1 MGRQQEDPK
10 SALLNKDISAMGH
23 SSAIFLLFG
32 VTAYVQGLCT
42 FKEGAEDS
50 VSVDYWTDELGNTA
64 VDRVTVKMRKGRY
77 LDLMDGC
84 ENPKKK
90 EIIVLHRVQGDTEW
104 KKGRRTK
111 LSGKRPKTLYLE
123 HLNPCDRYE
132 VTLAVDEEQLPIFN
146 VGPFYNG
153 DYEHVFLHQEQD
165 NEVYE
170 SYSVNPLN
178 YVKIVSEEDSAKI
191 IVSNICAR
199 IIELEVQEEGEVVER
214 PHQLIRLQNDLKSS
228 MKLEEQLSYL
238 KPCTKYQITLDL
250 FLNDDNS
257 EDSNEVDN
265 MRQNWLDFRLQ
276 NFTAFH
282 TMPAKESPDKA
293 TFDPETKTLTW
304 DFNQFFDQDCASADP
319 TDIKNINVT
328 LVQGEHTFLV
338 DLAGS
343 MELISDCDTEFSLK
357 VEYSKEKETWSRQ
370 VTAFNQVAPGV
381 HGPTEESVLIQNNHL
396 VLTLDPCLSEPDMVM
411 FVPLNVVHQP
421 IWLTSEQ
428 VKSLEVSDVAWVG
441 CLDYQV
447 QVQRGEES
455 PKQLNQLNH
464 PGWKTAL
471 DNVVLKKVSST
482 NQSAVLRKPEIFWE
496 DPAIT
501 LEVRCNASVP
511 EEESNVTE
519 FAFGVVFEKVFE
531 VDQPLEMAGL
541 MSNTEYECEAR
552 LVKEDAGSSRWSDM
566 WTVVTRDTGEDPETT
581 TESLEE
587 EATSALIDKDEATME
602 SQAEMDNFSQIL
614 SRSGLGNADEPKT
627 SANTAA
633 EPESAV
639 KHEHA
644 AEPDP
649 STKSSGNLNSFVSLS
664 LFLATFIIKSF

>member
-1 MGRQQEDPK
+1 
-10 SALLNKDISAMGH
+10 MGH
-23 SSAIFLLFG
+23 FSAILLLFG

-42 FKEGAEDS
+42 FKEGAENL
-50 VSVDYWTDELGNTA
+50 VSVDYWTDVDGNTA
-64 VDRVTVKMRKGRY
+64 VDRIQVKMRRGKY

-84 ENPKKK
+84 EKTRNK
-90 EIIVLHRVQGDTEW
+90 EIIVLYRVQGDTEW

-123 HLNPCDRYE
+123 HLNPCDVYD
-132 VTLAVDEEQLPIFN
+132 VTLAVDEQQLPIFN
-146 VGPFYNG
+146 VGPFFNG

-170 SYSVNPLN
+170 SYSLNPSN
-178 YVKIVSEEDSAKI
+178 YVKIVSEEESAKI
-191 IVSNICAR
+191 IVSDFCAR
-199 IIELEVQEEGEVVER
+199 IIELEVQQEGEVEER
-214 PHQLIRLQNDLKSS
+214 PPQLIRLQNDLKSS
-228 MKLEEQLSYL
+228 MKLEEQLSNL

-250 FLNDDNS
+250 YLNEDNA
-257 EDSNEVDN
+257 EDSNEVDY
-265 MRQNWLDFRLQ
+265 MRQ

-282 TMPAKESPDKA
+282 TMPSKESLNRP

-304 DFNQFFDQDCASADP
+304 DFNQFFDQDCANAEP

-328 LVQGEHTFLV
+328 LLKGDQSKEV
-338 DLAGS
+338 DLAES

-357 VEYSKEKETWSRQ
+357 VEYSKEKEAWSRQ
-370 VTAFNQVAPGV
+370 VTAFNELVPGV
-381 HGPTEESVLIQNNHL
+381 RGPTKESVRIQNNHL
-396 VLTLDPCLSEPDMVM
+396 ALNLDPCLTEPDTVK
-411 FVPLNVVHQP
+411 FVPLNAVHQP
-421 IWLTSEQ
+421 IELTPEQ
-428 VKSLEVSDVAWVG
+428 MKSLEVSDVAWVG

-455 PKQLNQLNH
+455 KKQLNQLNH

-471 DNVVLKKVSST
+471 DQVAMRTVSET
-482 NQSAVLRKPEIFWE
+482 NQSVVLQKPEIFWE

-501 LEVRCNASVP
+501 LEVRCNASML
-511 EEESNVTE
+511 EDDFNMTESV
-519 FAFGVVFEKVFE
+519 FGVVFNDAFE
-531 VDQPLEMAGL
+531 IDQPLEMTDL
-541 MSNTEYECEAR
+541 KSNTEYECEAR
-552 LVKEDAGSSRWSDM
+552 LVKEDEGSSRWTNM
-566 WTVVTRDTGEDPETT
+566 WPVVTRETGEEPETT
-581 TESLEE
+581 TEFVEE
-587 EATSALIDKDEATME
+587 EATSAMTDEDEATME
-602 SQAEMDNFSQIL
+602 SQAEMENFSQIL
-614 SRSGLGNADEPKT
+614 PRSSLGNADEPKT

-644 AEPDP
+644 AEPES

>member
-64 VDRVTVKMRKGRY
+64 VDRIQVKMRKGRY

-90 EIIVLHRVQGDTEW
+90 EVIVLFRVQGDTEW

-123 HLNPCDRYE
+123 HLNPCDVYE
-132 VTLAVDEEQLPIFN
+132 VTLAVDEEKLPIFN
-146 VGPFYNG
+146 VGPFFNG
-153 DYEHVFLHQEQD
+153 DYDHVFLHQEQD

-178 YVKIVSEEDSAKI
+178 YVKIVSEEESAKI
-191 IVSNICAR
+191 IVSNFCAR
-199 IIELEVQEEGEVVER
+199 IIELEVQEEGEVEER
-214 PHQLIRLQNDLKSS
+214 PHQLIRLQNNLKSS
-228 MKLEEQLSYL
+228 MKLEEQLTNL

-250 FLNDDNS
+250 YLNEDNA
-257 EDSNEVDN
+257 EDSNEVDY
-265 MRQNWLDFRLQ
+265 MRQ

-282 TMPAKESPDKA
+282 TMPTKESLNKA

-304 DFNQFFDQDCASADP
+304 DFNQFFDQDCASAEP
-319 TDIKNINVT
+319 TDIKNIDVT
-328 LVQGEHTFLV
+328 LLEGEQSKKV
-338 DLAGS
+338 DLVGS
-343 MELISDCDTEFSLK
+343 EELISDCDTEFSLK
-357 VEYSKEKETWSRQ
+357 VEYWREEKEAWSRQ
-370 VTAFNQVAPGV
+370 VTAFNQVVPGV
-381 HGPTEESVLIQNNHL
+381 RGPTKESVQIQNNHL
-396 VLTLDPCLSEPDMVM
+396 ALTLDPCLNEPDKVK
-411 FVPLNVVHQP
+411 FVPLNAVQQA
-421 IWLTSEQ
+421 IELTVEQ
-428 VKSLEVSDVAWVG
+428 VKSLEVSDVAWQG

-447 QVQRGEES
+447 QVQRGEEA
-455 PKQLNQLNH
+455 PQQLNQLTH

-471 DNVVLKKVSST
+471 DKVVLRTISST
-482 NQSAVLRKPEIFWE
+482 NQSAVLQKPEISWE
-496 DPAIT
+496 DPTIT
-501 LEVRCNASVP
+501 LEVRCNASMP
-511 EEESNVTE
+511 EKESNVTE
-519 FAFGVVFEKVFE
+519 SAFEVVFEKVFE
-531 VDQPLEMAGL
+531 VDQPPEMTDL
-541 MSNTEYECEAR
+541 MSNTEYECKAR
-552 LVKEDAGSSRWSDM
+552 LVKEGEGSSRWTDM
-566 WTVVTRDTGEDPETT
+566 WTVVTRETGEELETT
-581 TESLEE
+581 TEFVEE
-587 EATSALIDKDEATME
+587 EATSAMTDEDEAPIE
-602 SQAEMDNFSQIL
+602 SQAAMDNFSQIL
-614 SRSGLGNADEPKT
+614 PRSGLGNADEPKT

-633 EPESAV
+633 DPESAV

-644 AEPDP
+644 AEPEP
-649 STKSSGNLNSFVSLS
+649 STKSNGNLNSFVSLS

>member
-50 VSVDYWTDELGNTA
+50 VSVDYWTDVDGNTA
-64 VDRVTVKMRKGRY
+64 VDRIQVKMRKGKY

-90 EIIVLHRVQGDTEW
+90 EVIVLFRVQGDTEW

-132 VTLAVDEEQLPIFN
+132 VTLAVDEEKLPIFN

-153 DYEHVFLHQEQD
+153 NYEHVYLHQEQD

-178 YVKIVSEEDSAKI
+178 YVKIVSEEESAKI
-191 IVSNICAR
+191 IVSNFCAR
-199 IIELEVQEEGEVVER
+199 IIELEVQEEGEVDEK
-214 PHQLIRLQNDLKSS
+214 PHQLIRLQNNLKSS
-228 MKLEEQLSYL
+228 MKLEEQLTNL

-250 FLNDDNS
+250 YLNEDNA
-257 EDSNEVDN
+257 EDSNEVDY
-265 MRQNWLDFRLQ
+265 MRQ

-282 TMPAKESPDKA
+282 TMPRKESLNKA

-304 DFNQFFDQDCASADP
+304 DFNHFFDQDCASAEP

-328 LVQGEHTFLV
+328 LVQGEQSKKV
-338 DLAGS
+338 DLAES

-357 VEYSKEKETWSRQ
+357 VEYSKETETWSRQ
-370 VTAFNQVAPGV
+370 VTAFNQLVPGV
-381 HGPTEESVLIQNNHL
+381 RGPTKESVLIQNNHL
-396 VLTLDPCLSEPDMVM
+396 ALTLDPCLSEPGIVK
-411 FVPLNVVHQP
+411 FVPLNAADQQ
-421 IWLTSEQ
+421 IELTVEK
-428 VKSLEVSDVAWVG
+428 VKSLEVSDVAWLG

-447 QVQRGEES
+447 QVQRGEEA
-455 PKQLNQLNH
+455 PKQLNQLTH

-471 DNVVLKKVSST
+471 DQVAMRTVSET
-482 NQSAVLRKPEIFWE
+482 NQSAVLQKPEIFWE
-496 DPAIT
+496 APVIT
-501 LEVRCNASVP
+501 LEVRCNASMP

-519 FAFGVVFEKVFE
+519 PVFGVAFEKVFE
-531 VDQPLEMAGL
+531 VDQPLEMTDL

-552 LVKEDAGSSRWSDM
+552 LVKEEEGSSRWTNI
-566 WTVVTRDTGEDPETT
+566 WTVVTRETGEEPETT

-587 EATSALIDKDEATME
+587 EVTSALIDEDHATME
-602 SQAEMDNFSQIL
+602 NQAEMDNFSKIL
-614 SRSGLGNADEPKT
+614 PRSGLGNADEPKT

-644 AEPDP
+644 AEPEP

>member
-1 MGRQQEDPK
+1 
-10 SALLNKDISAMGH
+10 MGH
-23 SSAIFLLFG
+23 FSAILLLFG
-32 VTAYVQGLCT
+32 LTAYVQGQCT
-42 FKEGAEDS
+42 FKEGAENL

-64 VDRVTVKMRKGRY
+64 VDRIQVKMRKGNY

-84 ENPKKK
+84 KKTRNK
-90 EIIVLHRVQGDTEW
+90 EIIVLFRVQGDTEW
-104 KKGRRTK
+104 RKGRRTK

-132 VTLAVDEEQLPIFN
+132 VTLAVDDEKLPIFN
-146 VGPFYNG
+146 LGPFYNE
-153 DYEHVFLHQEQD
+153 DFEHVFLHQEQD

-178 YVKIVSEEDSAKI
+178 YVKIVSEEESAKI
-191 IVSNICAR
+191 IVSNFCAR
-199 IIELEVQEEGEVVER
+199 IIELEVQEEGEVDELP
-214 PHQLIRLQNDLKSS
+214 PHQIRLQNDLKSS
-228 MKLEEQLSYL
+228 MKLEEQLSNL

-250 FLNDDNS
+250 YLNEDNA
-257 EDSNEVDN
+257 EDSNEVDY
-265 MRQNWLDFRLQ
+265 MRQ

-282 TMPAKESPDKA
+282 TMPTKESLNRP

-304 DFNQFFDQDCASADP
+304 DFNQFFDQDCANAEP

-328 LVQGEHTFLV
+328 LLEGDQSKEV
-338 DLAGS
+338 DLAES

-357 VEYSKEKETWSRQ
+357 VEYSKEREAWSRQ
-370 VTAFNQVAPGV
+370 VTAFNELVPGV
-381 HGPTEESVLIQNNHL
+381 RGPTEESVLIQNNHL
-396 VLTLDPCLSEPDMVM
+396 ALTLDPCLSMPDTLML
-411 FVPLNVVHQP
+411 VPLNAADQV
-421 IWLTSEQ
+421 IELTPDQ
-428 VKSLEVSDVAWVG
+428 VKSLEVSDVAWIG

-447 QVQRGEES
+447 QIQRGEEL

-464 PGWKTAL
+464 PGWKNAL
-471 DNVVLKKVSST
+471 DNVVLRTVSST
-482 NQSAVLRKPEIFWE
+482 NQSVVLQKPDIFWE
-496 DPAIT
+496 DPAIM
-501 LEVRCNASVP
+501 LEVRCNASMP
-511 EEESNVTE
+511 EEESNVTKSV
-519 FAFGVVFEKVFE
+519 FGVVFNGVFE
-531 VDQPLEMAGL
+531 VDQPLEMTGL

-552 LVKEDAGSSRWSDM
+552 LVKEDEGSSRWTDV
-566 WTVVTRDTGEDPETT
+566 WTVVTRETGEEPETT
-581 TESLEE
+581 TESVEE
-587 EATSALIDKDEATME
+587 EATSAMTDEDEATME

-614 SRSGLGNADEPKT
+614 TRSGLGNADEPKT

-644 AEPDP
+644 AEAEP

>member
-32 VTAYVQGLCT
+32 LTAYVQGLCT

-64 VDRVTVKMRKGRY
+64 VDRIQVKMRKGRY

-84 ENPKKK
+84 ERTRNK
-90 EIIVLHRVQGDTEW
+90 EIIVLFRVQGDTEW

-132 VTLAVDEEQLPIFN
+132 VTLAVDEEKLPIFN

-153 DYEHVFLHQEQD
+153 EYKHVFLQQEQD

-178 YVKIVSEEDSAKI
+178 YVKIVSEEESAKI
-191 IVSNICAR
+191 IVSNFCAR
-199 IIELEVQEEGEVVER
+199 IIELEVQEEGDVEEK
-214 PHQLIRLQNDLKSS
+214 PHRLKLQNDLKSS
-228 MKLEEQLSYL
+228 MKLEEQLSNL

-250 FLNDDNS
+250 YLNEDNA
-257 EDSNEVDN
+257 EDSNEVDY
-265 MRQNWLDFRLQ
+265 MRQ

-282 TMPAKESPDKA
+282 TMPSKESLDKA

-304 DFNQFFDQDCASADP
+304 DFNQFFDQDCASAEP

-328 LVQGEHTFLV
+328 LLAGDQSKKV
-338 DLAGS
+338 DLTES
-343 MELISDCDTEFSLK
+343 MELISECDTEFSLK

-370 VTAFNQVAPGV
+370 VTAFNQVVPGV

-428 VKSLEVSDVAWVG
+428 VKSLEVS
-441 CLDYQV
+441 
-447 QVQRGEES
+447 
-455 PKQLNQLNH
+455 
-464 PGWKTAL
+464 
-471 DNVVLKKVSST
+471 
-482 NQSAVLRKPEIFWE
+482 
-496 DPAIT
+496 
-501 LEVRCNASVP
+501 
-511 EEESNVTE
+511 
-519 FAFGVVFEKVFE
+519 
-531 VDQPLEMAGL
+531 
-541 MSNTEYECEAR
+541 
-552 LVKEDAGSSRWSDM
+552 
-566 WTVVTRDTGEDPETT
+566 
-581 TESLEE
+581 
-587 EATSALIDKDEATME
+587 
-602 SQAEMDNFSQIL
+602 
-614 SRSGLGNADEPKT
+614 
-627 SANTAA
+627 
-633 EPESAV
+633 
-639 KHEHA
+639 
-644 AEPDP
+644 
-649 STKSSGNLNSFVSLS
+649 
-664 LFLATFIIKSF
+664 

>member
-50 VSVDYWTDELGNTA
+50 VSVDYWTDEDGNTA
-64 VDRVTVKMRKGRY
+64 VDRIQVKMRRGKY

-84 ENPKKK
+84 ERTRNK
-90 EIIVLHRVQGDTEW
+90 EIIVLFRVQGDTEW
-104 KKGRRTK
+104 TKGRRTK

-123 HLNPCDRYE
+123 NLNPCDVYE
-132 VTLAVDEEQLPIFN
+132 VTLAVDGEQMPIFN

-153 DYEHVFLHQEQD
+153 EYKHVFLQQEQD

-170 SYSVNPLN
+170 SYSLNPLN
-178 YVKIVSEEDSAKI
+178 YVKIVSEEESAKI
-191 IVSNICAR
+191 IVSNFCAR
-199 IIELEVQEEGEVVER
+199 IIELEVQEEGEVDELP
-214 PHQLIRLQNDLKSS
+214 PHQIRLQNDLKSS
-228 MKLEEQLSYL
+228 MKLEEQLSNL

-250 FLNDDNS
+250 YLNEDNA
-257 EDSNEVDN
+257 EDSNEVDY
-265 MRQNWLDFRLQ
+265 MRQ

-282 TMPAKESPDKA
+282 TMPTKESLDKP

-304 DFNQFFDQDCASADP
+304 DFNQFFDQDCASAEP

-328 LVQGEHTFLV
+328 LLKGDQSKKV

-343 MELISDCDTEFSLK
+343 MELTSDCDTEFSLK
-357 VEYSKEKETWSRQ
+357 VEYSKEMKTWSRQ
-370 VTAFNQVAPGV
+370 VTAFNQVVPGV
-381 HGPTEESVLIQNNHL
+381 QGPTDESVQIQNNHL
-396 VLTLDPCLSEPDMVM
+396 ALTLDPCLSKPDRVK
-411 FVPLNVVHQP
+411 FVPLNAADQQL
-421 IWLTSEQ
+421 IELTVEQ
-428 VKSLEVSDVAWVG
+428 VRSLEVSDVAWVG

-447 QVQRGEES
+447 RVQRGEES

-471 DNVVLKKVSST
+471 DRVAMKTVSST
-482 NQSAVLRKPEIFWE
+482 NQSAVLQKPEISWE

-501 LEVRCNASVP
+501 LEVRCNASMP
-511 EEESNVTE
+511 EDESNMTE

>member
-123 HLNPCDRYE
+123 HLNPCDVYE
-132 VTLAVDEEQLPIFN
+132 VTLAVDEEKLPIFN

-153 DYEHVFLHQEQD
+153 DYDHVFLHQEQD

-170 SYSVNPLN
+170 SYSLNPLN
-178 YVKIVSEEDSAKI
+178 YVKIVSEEESAKI
-191 IVSNICAR
+191 IVSDFCAR
-199 IIELEVQEEGEVVER
+199 IIELEVQEEGDVDEK
-214 PHQLIRLQNDLKSS
+214 PHQPHQIKLQNDLKSS
-228 MKLEEQLSYL
+228 MKLEEQLSNL

-250 FLNDDNS
+250 YLNEDNA
-257 EDSNEVDN
+257 EDSNEVDY
-265 MRQNWLDFRLQ
+265 MRQ

-282 TMPAKESPDKA
+282 TMPNKESLNKA
-293 TFDPETKTLTW
+293 TFDPETKILTW
-304 DFNQFFDQDCASADP
+304 DFNPFFDQDCASAEP

-328 LVQGEHTFLV
+328 LLEGEQFKKV
-338 DLAGS
+338 DLAES
-343 MELISDCDTEFSLK
+343 MELKSDCDTEFSLK
-357 VEYSKEKETWSRQ
+357 VEYSKEEKTWSRQ
-370 VTAFNQVAPGV
+370 VTAFNELVPGV
-381 HGPTEESVLIQNNHL
+381 RGPTKESVLIQNNHL
-396 VLTLDPCLSEPDMVM
+396 ALTLDPCLTEPHPVK
-411 FVPLNVVHQP
+411 FVPVNAVHQQ
-421 IWLTSEQ
+421 IELTVDQ
-428 VKSLEVSDVAWVG
+428 VKSLEVSDVAWLG

-447 QVQRGEES
+447 QVQRGEEA
-455 PKQLNQLNH
+455 PKQLNQLTH

-471 DNVVLKKVSST
+471 DQVAMRTVSET
-482 NQSAVLRKPEIFWE
+482 NQSAVLQKPEIFWE
-496 DPAIT
+496 APVIT
-501 LEVRCNASVP
+501 LEVRCNASMP

-519 FAFGVVFEKVFE
+519 SAFEVVFEKVFE
-531 VDQPLEMAGL
+531 VDQPLEMTDL

-552 LVKEDAGSSRWSDM
+552 LV
-566 WTVVTRDTGEDPETT
+566 
-581 TESLEE
+581 
-587 EATSALIDKDEATME
+587 
-602 SQAEMDNFSQIL
+602 
-614 SRSGLGNADEPKT
+614 
-627 SANTAA
+627 
-633 EPESAV
+633 
-639 KHEHA
+639 
-644 AEPDP
+644 
-649 STKSSGNLNSFVSLS
+649 
-664 LFLATFIIKSF
+664 